1 MTSGDSLPSHHAKNK
16 AASRRRNLA
25 LFVLGLVTLPSC
37 QAMLLVYGIRIR
49 EYFAINAEQ
58 FGTLFGSRG
67 LGRIPALLTIG
78 PLLARMGVRRVTE
91 LATVGI
97 GIGFLILGVGE
108 PWRPSGCPCR
118 SWAFFWDSPAL
129 PSPLS

>member
-1 MTSGDSLPSHHAKNK
+1 MASGSSLPPDHPQSE

-67 LGRIPALLTIG
+67 LGRIP
-78 PLLARMGVRRVTE
+78 
-91 LATVGI
+91 
-97 GIGFLILGVGE
+97 
-108 PWRPSGCPCR
+108 PC
-118 SWAFFWDSPAL
+118 
-129 PSPLS
+129 